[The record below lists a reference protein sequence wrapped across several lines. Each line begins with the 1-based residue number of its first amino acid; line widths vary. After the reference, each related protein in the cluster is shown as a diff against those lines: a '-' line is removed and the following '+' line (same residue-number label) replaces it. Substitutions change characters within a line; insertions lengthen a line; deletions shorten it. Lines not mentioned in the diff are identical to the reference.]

1 MKKVITSIS
10 MVFCVLFISFVGNTF
25 AEETEVKFAIG
36 EWEPYTGKNM
46 ELSGMAVEIVRAA
59 CNAAGLQE
67 TFEFLPWKRAEN
79 QVMTGSYFGTFPY
92 KEMKERMADY
102 NFSTTLF
109 TSSFGVL
116 IHKNN
121 AKTKDFQL
129 QKPEDLLSYTIG
141 IVTGTDAIRIP
152 LEEIG
157 VHVEDVPT
165 SSQNI
170 KKLEVGRIDFYID
183 DKAVIFQALRRIYSA
198 EQMAGFVFLEGDFG
212 DKNDFK
218 IMISKKYPQNGV
230 LLEKINDGIN
240 KIIESGEHKA
250 ILTKYGL

>member
-10 MVFCVLFISFVGNTF
+10 MVLCVLFISFVGNTF
-25 AEETEVKFAIG
+25 AEETKVKFAIG
-36 EWEPYTGKNM
+36 EWEPYTGKDM
-46 ELSGMAVEIVRAA
+46 DRSGMAAEIVRAA
-59 CNAAGLQE
+59 CNATGLQA

-79 QVMTGSYFGTFPY
+79 QVMTGNYFGTFPY
-92 KEMKERMADY
+92 KEMVERMADY
-102 NFSTTLF
+102 KFSTTLF

-121 AKTKDFQL
+121 ARTKDFQF

-141 IVTGTDAIRIP
+141 IVTGTDAIRTP

-157 VHVEDVPT
+157 VQVEDVPT

-183 DKAVIFQALRRIYSA
+183 DKAVILQALRRIYNA

-218 IMISKKYPQNGV
+218 IMISKKYPQNEV
-230 LLEKINDGIN
+230 LLEKINEGIN

-250 ILTKYGL
+250 ILTEYGL